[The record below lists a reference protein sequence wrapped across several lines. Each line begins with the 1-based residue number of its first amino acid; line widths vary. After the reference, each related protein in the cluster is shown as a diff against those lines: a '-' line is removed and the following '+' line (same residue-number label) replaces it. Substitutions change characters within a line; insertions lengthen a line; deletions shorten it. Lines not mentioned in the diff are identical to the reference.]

1 MESSC
6 KWGVL
11 LLSRVLPSISESLRA
26 LVPALRHAERFPVD
40 VSEVKGEPF
49 YFFFLR
55 IGWRT
60 NFSIS
65 RSRKY
70 FINVTPILNFLLSK
84 KYGSSEIDEGFPGG
98 SVIKNPPAEQEMQE
112 TQVASLGWKDPL
124 EEGSGN
130 PLQYSRLENPMD
142 RGAWQAV
149 VHRVANLAKYMN
161 IFERL
166 SYLSRTSRT
175 AKHLAISFEI

>member
-1 MESSC
+1 M
-6 KWGVL
+6 
-11 LLSRVLPSISESLRA
+11 
-26 LVPALRHAERFPVD
+26 
-40 VSEVKGEPF
+40 
-49 YFFFLR
+49 
-55 IGWRT
+55 
-60 NFSIS
+60 
-65 RSRKY
+65 
-70 FINVTPILNFLLSK
+70 
-84 KYGSSEIDEGFPGG
+84 
-98 SVIKNPPAEQEMQE
+98 IKNPPAEQEMQE

-142 RGAWQAV
+142 RGARQAV